1 MKERQGQTIAD
12 LFREGQTPKA
22 IFKVT
27 GFPVPIPSLFNE
39 GGRFYSRDAF
49 FAVISGTVC
58 SIALKHCDFS

>member
-39 GGRFYSRDAF
+39 LEADSIPAMPFSRLF
-49 FAVISGTVC
+49 PELFARSP
-58 SIALKHCDFS
+58 